1 MICLSTLHT
10 TIQFHS
16 MFVPLVLFTLVTAI
30 LAFNPL
36 GSAIASSNG
45 GSGGAGHLVS
55 SSTSGTTSSASSNSH
70 GSKGSAVILIPVNS
84 GDPALDK
91 QINKFYSCISK
102 THMDPPTKD
111 QLDSCYLQNVGGQN
125 SGSQSS
131 GSQSRG
137 SQSSGSH
144 TQSQKISKSKIDS
157 SPPGM
162 LVEVP

>member
-1 MICLSTLHT
+1 M
-10 TIQFHS
+10 
-16 MFVPLVLFTLVTAI
+16 
-30 LAFNPL
+30 LAVNPL

-45 GSGGAGHLVS
+45 GSGGAGHFAS
-55 SSTSGTTSSASSNSH
+55 SGTSRTTRSPPSISH
-70 GSKGSAVILIPVNS
+70 DSKGSAVILIPVNS

-111 QLDSCYLQNVGGQN
+111 QLDSCYLQNVGGQ
-125 SGSQSS
+125 SS
-131 GSQSRG
+131 G

-144 TQSQKISKSKIDS
+144 TQSQKFSKSKIDS